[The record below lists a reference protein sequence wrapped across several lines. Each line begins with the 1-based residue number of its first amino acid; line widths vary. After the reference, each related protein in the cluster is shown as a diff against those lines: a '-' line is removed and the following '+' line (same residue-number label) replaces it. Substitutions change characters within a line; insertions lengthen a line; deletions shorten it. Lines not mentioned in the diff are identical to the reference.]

1 MPRYLFSY
9 HVWCLLGLL
18 VLGANSLYRQEN
30 QRIQHI
36 QARLSAPDLGDSTI
50 LALTTEALD
59 VLPPQ
64 DSLRNTLLRQQGL
77 ALFNLGQSDD
87 ALATLEAAAAAILF
101 TSDVNAH
108 VATYTLLGR
117 VHQQRGTIAEGV
129 RWLEQALPLL
139 SDAQFSVQAE
149 LLNTLATQYAITG
162 DNGTAERYFM
172 QARTAFAEAQDS
184 SGEANV
190 ILNLGLLAEQT
201 GNLETATAYWLQADS
216 LATLLDDTVLQL
228 RVAVNLGSS
237 YIDQERYDEALP
249 LLTNAAILAE
259 KAGDVWNQ
267 CFVAIKR
274 GRALH
279 GLGRYREALPFLQ
292 EGNRLALAL
301 ESLSLRG
308 EAVQLL
314 KDTYA
319 QLGQFDEAYRFS
331 LAYDS
336 LTEAFFTEENQRIL
350 QELEAEQKAAQI
362 ITLEQQ
368 QTVDQAQIRQQ
379 RLLIGGVVVIALLL
393 AWLALLYVRRSR
405 EQAAQAEQLR
415 QLDRAKSRFFANI
428 SHELRTPLT
437 LILSPLER
445 ALQNRG
451 DGATSQQN
459 NLTLARKNGQQLLHL
474 VEDILDLSKL
484 DAGELTVTPTP
495 VAVASLLRRIF
506 FSFESLAQQRRV
518 TLQDAISVAPTLA
531 AELDARKVEQVLNNL
546 LSNAIKYTP
555 AGGQVTLTATQSNQ
569 TLTLTVRDT
578 GRGIHPNDLPHV
590 FDRYYQ
596 SGQTQAPVEGGT
608 GIGLAL
614 TQRLVELMG
623 GAIRVMSTLDE
634 GSTFTVTLP
643 LVITSM
649 PAGSV
654 SEEQADLR
662 GETHAA
668 PSFRPAFVQ
677 AGKQARILL
686 VEDHRDMSTYLADLL
701 EPYYDVTCV
710 YDGQEALATL
720 RTQSFD
726 LITSDIM
733 MPRMDGL
740 TFLQHLKQNDTWR
753 HTPFILLTARA
764 DEADKLEG
772 WRLGVDDY
780 ITKPFNADEL
790 LARIDN
796 LLRNQQERE
805 AWNEAHDAEPEPL
818 SAEQAFLQQA
828 EQIVLDHLDQ
838 SSFTVPDLADHLGIS
853 ERNLHRKTKAL
864 TGLTPLQFM
873 REIRLQHAYRL
884 LERKAFGTVAEVC
897 YAVGFE
903 NPSYFARLFAKRFGQ
918 APSKI
923 IGRA

>member
-1 MPRYLFSY
+1 MPRYLFSCR
-9 HVWCLLGLL
+9 VWCLLGLL
-18 VLGANSLYRQEN
+18 MLGTSSLYGQED
-30 QRIQHI
+30 QRIQQI
-36 QARLSAPDLGDSTI
+36 QARLSEPNLGYSTI
-50 LALTTEALD
+50 LALTTEAFDL
-59 VLPPQ
+59 LPPQ

-87 ALATLEAAAAAILF
+87 ALAALEAAAAAIPF

-117 VHQQRGTIAEGV
+117 VHQQRGTISEGV
-129 RWLEQALPLL
+129 HWLEQALPLL
-139 SDAQFSVQAE
+139 PEARLAIQAE
-149 LLNTLATQYAITG
+149 LLNVLAMQYAITG
-162 DNGTAERYFM
+162 DNATAERYFI
-172 QARTAFAEAQDS
+172 QARTAFAEDQDVP
-184 SGEANV
+184 GEANV

-201 GNLETATAYWLQADS
+201 GDLATATTYWLQADS
-216 LATLLDDTVLQL
+216 LAALLDDTALQL

-237 YIDQERYDEALP
+237 YIDQGHYDDALP
-249 LLTNAAILAE
+249 LLTNAALLATA
-259 KAGDVWNQ
+259 AGDVWNQ
-267 CFVAIKR
+267 CFVVIKR
-274 GRALH
+274 ARALH

-319 QLGQFDEAYRFS
+319 QLGQFDEAYRYS

-362 ITLEQQ
+362 STLEQQ
-368 QTVDQAQIRQQ
+368 QAVDQARIRQQ

-405 EQAAQAEQLR
+405 EQATQAEQLR

-445 ALQNRG
+445 ALQNSG
-451 DGATSQQN
+451 DGASSQN

-484 DAGELTVTPTP
+484 DAGELTVTSAP
-495 VAVASLLRRIF
+495 VVVASLLRRMF

-518 TLQDAISVAPTLA
+518 TLHDAISVAPTLA
-531 AELDARKVEQVLNNL
+531 AELDVRKVEQILNNL

-596 SGQTQAPVEGGT
+596 SEQTQAPVEGGT

-614 TQRLVELMG
+614 TRRLVDLMG
-623 GAIRVMSTLDE
+623 GTIRVTSTLDE

-643 LVITSM
+643 LVVTSM

-654 SEEQADLR
+654 SEEQVDLPAD
-662 GETHAA
+662 TSTA

-710 YDGQEALATL
+710 YDGQEALDTL
-720 RTQSFD
+720 RTHSFD